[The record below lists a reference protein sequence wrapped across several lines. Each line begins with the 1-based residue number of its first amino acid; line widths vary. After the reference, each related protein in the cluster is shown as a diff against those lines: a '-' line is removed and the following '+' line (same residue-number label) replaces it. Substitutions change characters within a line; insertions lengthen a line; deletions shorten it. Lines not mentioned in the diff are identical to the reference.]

1 MPYDRRRHGPR
12 RVVGPGFH
20 ERVFVLVE
28 RVPAGF
34 VTTYGDLA
42 TALGLP
48 SAARHVGYALAAL
61 PEHRTFVPWHRA
73 GVPWHRV
80 VNSRGLLSAGERQR
94 VLLESEGVRV
104 REGSKIVDFRQVR
117 LPLDLLLAALPRFDE
132 SEES

>member
-20 ERVFVLVE
+20 EKVFVLVE

-61 PEHRTFVPWHRA
+61 PEHRTS
-73 GVPWHRV
+73 VPWHRV
-80 VNSRGLLSAGERQR
+80 VNSRGLLSAGDRKRQR
-94 VLLESEGVRV
+94 ALLESEGVRV
-104 REGSKIVDFRQVR
+104 REGSKIADFRQVR